1 MFKLVIADE
10 EGTKTTVPLVRDEIS
25 IGRKEGNTIRLT
37 ERNISRTH
45 AQLRRANG
53 SFLLR
58 DLGSY
63 NGVLV
68 NGRRVENEL
77 ALNAGDQIKLGDY
90 LMAVESDQPVVSDAP
105 APPRPPAPPP
115 EESQP
120 APTASTAPVAKGSL
134 VMLAGPTPGDEFVL
148 PASGAAVIGRGAGL
162 DVTIDHR
169 SVSREH
175 AELRIQ
181 PDGTRVAD
189 LDSANGLRVNG
200 RKGTDQPLADGDVI
214 ELGQVALR
222 YVAPGAN
229 YAFDPADAAPYTKGS
244 GGARANVALLALGV
258 IGLGLGAMLLFREG
272 EAPTPTVTPLPPPPI
287 ATLART
293 EFEPAEVEDV
303 PPTEPEPV
311 DTFAAALAACHDAV
325 AGERFAEAIAHATS
339 ALRQHPEDA
348 DAAGCLATANSGDQD
363 AQTYVRGK
371 AALQNGDPAAALAEF
386 ARFPKNSPYAS
397 KPEVAEAREQ
407 VAAAARAAA
416 AAQAAAAPAA
426 VPQPR
431 SRPTPARA
439 PAPAEAR
446 PAPALP
452 TGQSPLQVA
461 SACLA
466 RGDNQCVI
474 KALTGKARTAQE
486 LGLLIETHR
495 SLGNSDKAQVGM
507 EQYVKQF
514 PTGPKASTYRRMLEH
529 QGQ

>member
-10 EGTKTTVPLVRDEIS
+10 EGTKTTVPLMRDEIS

-53 SFLLR
+53 SFVLR

-68 NGRRVENEL
+68 NGRRVESEL

-105 APPRPPAPPP
+105 APSAASAPA
-115 EESQP
+115 EEASQP
-120 APTASTAPVAKGSL
+120 GLAASAAPAAKGSL

-148 PASGAAVIGRGAGL
+148 PATGAAVIGRGAGL
-162 DVTIDHR
+162 DVTIEHR

-181 PDGTRVAD
+181 ADGTRVAD
-189 LDSANGLRVNG
+189 LGSANGLRVNG
-200 RKGTDQPLADGDVI
+200 RESTDQPLVDGDVI

-222 YVAPGAN
+222 YVAPGAS
-229 YAFDPADAAPYTKGS
+229 YVFDPADAAPYLKRS
-244 GGARANVALLALGV
+244 GGARANLVLVALGV
-258 IGLGLGAMLLFREG
+258 VGLGLGAMLVFRDG
-272 EAPTPTVTPLPPPPI
+272 EASTPTVTPLPAPPV
-287 ATLART
+287 ATVART
-293 EFEPAEVEDV
+293 EFEPAQGEPV

-311 DTFAAALAACHDAV
+311 DTFDAALAACHDAV

-339 ALRQHPEDA
+339 ALRQHPEDTEAA
-348 DAAGCLATANSGDQD
+348 DCLATANSGDQD

-397 KPEVAEAREQ
+397 KPEIAEARAQ
-407 VAAAARAAA
+407 VATARAAA

-426 VPQPR
+426 VPQAR

-439 PAPAEAR
+439 PAPAAAGNPE
-446 PAPALP
+446 PASPP
-452 TGQSPLQVA
+452 GQSPLQVA

-474 KALTGKARTAQE
+474 KALTGKTRTAQE

-495 SLGNSDKAQVGM
+495 SLGNSDKAQIGM